1 MADATIVKKQWGY
14 LVGGTGTDATT
25 VTTGDLYIKRLILTT
40 NDATDTI
47 TITDG
52 AGGVLVD
59 WIAAAEHGNTKV
71 IEVGAKIKGIIVN
84 PSATDS
90 FVSIIVE

>member
-1 MADATIVKKQWGY
+1 MAAADIVEKQWGY

-47 TITDG
+47 GITDG
-52 AGGVLVD
+52 SGGVLVD
-59 WIAAAEHGNTKV
+59 WLANAANGNTAV
-71 IEVGAKIKGIIVN
+71 IEIGAKIKGLIVN
-84 PSATDS
+84 PSAIDS